1 MSGKLIELNNDNF
14 KETIK
19 TGTVLVDFWAP
30 WCPPC
35 RMQTPILETLA
46 GEMTG
51 VVFGKVNVDDNH
63 EVAAQ
68 FTLRVHST
76 LISSRTQAG
85 EEIVGLTQANELKGA
100 WHIVRNGSYEP
111 QLAVGYL
118 RAFASSRRSLQIGLP
133 GLGTLAVPPDGKC
146 A

>member
-1 MSGKLIELNNDNF
+1 MSGKLIDLTKDNF

-51 VVFGKVNVDDNH
+51 VVFGKVNVDDNP

-68 FTLRVHST
+68 FNIASIPT
-76 LISSRTQAG
+76 LIVFKDGKPAKKF
-85 EEIVGLTQANELKGA
+85 VGLTQANELKGA
-100 WHIVRNGSYEP
+100 
-111 QLAVGYL
+111 LA
-118 RAFASSRRSLQIGLP
+118 
-133 GLGTLAVPPDGKC
+133 
-146 A
+146 